1 MRQQSLLEWTRRQPF
16 EPFRIRCTD
25 GTVYEIRHPG
35 LVMPTLSE
43 VVVGIPGPNG
53 AARRATFVSYYHIV
67 RIEPLD
73 SNPSGANPGV
83 NDSAGGG

>member
-1 MRQQSLLEWTRRQPF
+1 VRQQSLLEWTRRQPF
-16 EPFRIRCTD
+16 EPFVIRCSD
-25 GTVYEIRHPG
+25 GTAYEIRHPE

-67 RIEPLD
+67 RIEPL
-73 SNPSGANPGV
+73 NANPTGAGA
-83 NDSAGGG
+83 NDSADGG